1 MYMRYVYNMYK
12 YETVSLVN
20 REVPQLFRICGQ
32 SSAPR
37 RKIGQRERICKAS
50 SRIISLLE
58 GAFAPTTRKWWE
70 EGGGGGRRKGC
81 IVQRVQDR
89 AKSMGETKAYE
100 TERDRAGGWRGVET
114 GIEVRSCVPHVMNHA
129 SSSPR
134 SELERAVAVRPV
146 REINNV
152 ICSLGSRP
160 IRSGPKD
167 L

>member
-1 MYMRYVYNMYK
+1 MIIMTILCILSLSCGAHNSHFMNMYMKYVYNMYK

-70 EGGGGGRRKGC
+70 EGGGRGGEGRGVLCKEF
-81 IVQRVQDR
+81 
-89 AKSMGETKAYE
+89 K
-100 TERDRAGGWRGVET
+100 TERSRWEKRKRTRRNEMERRVE
-114 GIEVRSCVPHVMNHA
+114 
-129 SSSPR
+129 
-134 SELERAVAVRPV
+134 
-146 REINNV
+146 
-152 ICSLGSRP
+152 
-160 IRSGPKD
+160 RSGNWDRSTVLCPPRHESCI
-167 L
+167 LIP